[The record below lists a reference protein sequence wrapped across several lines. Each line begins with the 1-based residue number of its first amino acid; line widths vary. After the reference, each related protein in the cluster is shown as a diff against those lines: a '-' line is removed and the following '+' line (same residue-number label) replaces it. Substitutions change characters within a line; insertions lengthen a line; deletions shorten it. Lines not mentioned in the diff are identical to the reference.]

1 MFCEEIIIQQKYII
15 VKRLDQDGLLRLAA
29 L

>member
-1 MFCEEIIIQQKYII
+1 MFCEGIIIQQKYII
-15 VKRLDQDGLLRLAA
+15 VKRLDRDGLLRLAV